1 MVKAL
6 HQFWT
11 WHCYPGWRS
20 WSLFCSEGYSIH
32 GHHEIPDTSCTQHK
46 VPFLHHMIPGEAL
59 AKWFQSDYMQLY
71 CTYTYVAATAE
82 VVTVA
87 VVAEAAEAGAG
98 AGAGT
103 GAGTRT
109 GAAVAVVV
117 VVVEVVRVGV
127 EEVVVLHV
135 NNNNNITTARNIIC
149 NYIIL
154 LRRTKG
160 QFPNFKIQV

>member
-1 MVKAL
+1 M
-6 HQFWT
+6 
-11 WHCYPGWRS
+11 
-20 WSLFCSEGYSIH
+20 
-32 GHHEIPDTSCTQHK
+32 SCTQHK
-46 VPFLHHMIPGEAL
+46 VSSLHHIIPGEAL

-87 VVAEAAEAGAG
+87 VVTAGAG
-98 AGAGT
+98 VR
-103 GAGTRT
+103 AGTRT
-109 GAAVAVVV
+109 GAAVVI
-117 VVVEVVRVGV
+117 EVVRVRV
-127 EEVVVLHV
+127 VEVVVLHV
-135 NNNNNITTARNIIC
+135 NNNNNITIVRNIIC

>member
-1 MVKAL
+1 M
-6 HQFWT
+6 
-11 WHCYPGWRS
+11 
-20 WSLFCSEGYSIH
+20 
-32 GHHEIPDTSCTQHK
+32 SCTQHK
-46 VPFLHHMIPGEAL
+46 VSFLHHMIPGEAL
-59 AKWFQSDYMQLY
+59 AKLFQSEYMQLY
-71 CTYTYVAATAE
+71 NLHIYTYVATTAE

-103 GAGTRT
+103 RTRT

-117 VVVEVVRVGV
+117 VEVVRVRVVEVVVLRV
-127 EEVVVLHV
+127 
-135 NNNNNITTARNIIC
+135 NNNITIVRNIRC